1 MQLYILNPNY
11 EIIAVIDEAE
21 SILWNKK
28 YNDVG
33 ECEIYLPCSIEML
46 AILQDG
52 NYVYRY
58 DDDMFCKIERV
69 EIQTDAENGDYLIAT
84 ATDICNLLAGRI
96 VRWQIVYKGTVAG
109 FIEKLLTDNVIAPAQ
124 RQRKIANFTLD
135 KSNFAELTETI
146 EVSTV
151 TDDLLQLIIATCK
164 AYNYGFRV
172 SYSISDQ
179 QLVFKLYKGKNK
191 ATTTGEEYVEF
202 SPTYANILTS
212 SYKED
217 SSNYKNLAYVGYK
230 NTKEEFVLTSVY
242 VGEEPEF
249 ENRREIYVDATS
261 TSKEVTE
268 EQLVQLYPKGLV
280 KDTSAKNYYDRNTN
294 VVVATYTVE
303 TDGTEKITVS
313 NETYLLLIR
322 SLGLTA
328 LAEHN
333 RTQEFTGEVDTI
345 DTYEYKQD
353 YDLGDIVKVVN
364 EYGIGA
370 EAQVVEIMES
380 DDTDNG
386 YIITPKFEYI
396 N

>member
-191 ATTTGEEYVEF
+191 ATATGEEYVEF

-353 YDLGDIVKVVN
+353 YDLGDIVKVIN

>member
-353 YDLGDIVKVVN
+353 YDLGDIVKVIN